1 VGDPYFGW
9 IQAGLHLGGPQGGT
23 SFPDVKGHAF
33 TRIGTVYTSQAQ
45 TRFAGEGSTYFG
57 GGAGDRLSAVAS
69 VDFILGRSL
78 SVSFSLRPLAWPAAG
93 TQCRLFLVG
102 YNSDAS
108 GFAIALTEDGRIGA
122 YVPVGG
128 LNSIFSSAV
137 ATVSA
142 WTDWEISVFSGVAT
156 IFRNGVQTAFHA
168 ALNMPGATTTGR
180 PMKIGGDNSGFASVD
195 ASFQGYMADL
205 RYMPKSGRN
214 CGNPAGDMTCAAPA
228 APFPEGL
235 DLYPRKGRSA
245 VQAVVV
251 DGPPI
256 KAVAQTHRRMAQDIE
271 NGGAGRIDG
280 TTKNVGSPDYPVSR
294 RVRLFRKRDGVL
306 VAETWSDAAGN
317 YAFPRLRPGLEYFVM
332 AHDHTGLYNAV
343 ITDSVTPGVTA

>member
-1 VGDPYFGW
+1 MGDAYFGW
-9 IQAGLHLGGPQGGT
+9 IQAGLHLGGSQGGT

-45 TRFAGEGSTYFG
+45 TRFAGDGSTYFG
-57 GGAGDRLSAVAS
+57 GGAGDRLSSAAS
-69 VDFILGRSL
+69 GDFILGRSL

-102 YNSDAS
+102 WNADAS
-108 GFAIALTEDGRIGA
+108 GLAIGLTEDGRIGA
-122 YVPVGG
+122 YVPIGG
-128 LNSIFSSAV
+128 RNSVFSSAV
-137 ATVSA
+137 ATVGA

-156 IFRNGVQTAFHA
+156 IFRNGVQTGFHA
-168 ALNMPGATTTGR
+168 ALDMPDPTTTGR
-180 PMKIGGDNSGFASVD
+180 PIKIGGDNSGFPSVD

-228 APFPEGL
+228 APFPEVL

-245 VQAVVV
+245 VQA
-251 DGPPI
+251 I
-256 KAVAQTHRRMAQDIE
+256 AVAGTPVQAVAYAGWWMAQDVE
-271 NGGAGRIDG
+271 CGGAGRIDG

-294 RVRLFRKRDGVL
+294 RVRLHRKRDGVP
-306 VAETWSDAAGN
+306 VRETWSDAAGV
-317 YAFPRLRPGLEYFVM
+317 YHFAHVRRDIEYVVTS
-332 AHDHTGLYNAV
+332 HDHTGLYNAV
-343 ITDSVTPGVTA
+343 ISDSVIPE